1 MDLNW
6 FVRPSVENPA
16 AKDKASSGEILAP
29 RRQFQIRVAAAGSVS
44 AAMLMVDALL
54 HPTKPIQRR
63 ARRGA

>member
-1 MDLNW
+1 LI
-6 FVRPSVENPA
+6 
-16 AKDKASSGEILAP
+16 SSAC
-29 RRQFQIRVAAAGSVS
+29 RQFQIRVAAAGSVS